1 MKRDR
6 SIVQRVRIALIVVLF
21 LACSIMGRAVRL
33 VFVRSSQTATADQNQ
48 LVVACQFY
56 GLDLKVVDNGRAE
69 MASALGVMTERDTV
83 AVAVDAHA
91 LESIDRR
98 QLLQLLKRGNDAPA
112 PLLILGLTSAEEPS
126 LPNRWS
132 GGALLGVS
140 RLAGSSGVNY
150 MVGRVASVTGELSGV
165 SLPYRGQ
172 APYFFRLG
180 DGVPVQQIVTIRQG
194 DAVLPTLIETKL
206 GRQPIFFAT
215 ANTFERRND
224 RGLPGPDILDAFT
237 GNVSA
242 MLFVRHAA
250 GDQGW
255 HTPQHFANLTID
267 DPWLR
272 EPYGDLNYAG
282 LLSEMKA
289 HNFHTT
295 IAFIPWNYARSTAEV
310 TRIFRNNPDRY
321 SISIHGDNHDHK
333 EFEGFDSTP
342 LAVQKPKLDQ
352 ALARMNAFQTLTNI
366 QFDRVFVFPHSIG
379 ECAILGKLK
388 EDNYI
393 ATVNSTNV
401 PMGCNRPQDP
411 LFDLRP
417 VTTAYYDFPSIL
429 RYPAETNDR
438 RAVIAVNEFLG
449 NPLFFYVHQDFF
461 ARGIDA
467 FDPTADEVNSIEPG
481 TEWRSLGYIAAHLYL
496 MRRIAG
502 SEYDVF
508 SSSSS
513 IDLQNNSLSP
523 ALYKVTKRE
532 SSPLLIQAVLVNS
545 HPVPYTAENGFLH
558 FTVSAQA
565 GSPTHAVVLYRNS
578 TNLAAIDIR
587 HRSARVYLL
596 RMASDFRDIW
606 MSQFTLGE
614 AIAAWY
620 YKNDEAHLRLI
631 SRVGFPAATMAVAVC
646 FLLILLRR
654 RKALGRA
661 R

>member
-1 MKRDR
+1 
-6 SIVQRVRIALIVVLF
+6 VQRVRIALIVVLF
-21 LACSIMGRAVRL
+21 LACSVMGGAVRL
-33 VFVRSSQTATADQNQ
+33 VFVRSSQTSAADQHQ
-48 LVVACQFY
+48 LEAACQFY
-56 GLDLKVVDNGRAE
+56 GLDLKVVGNGRAE
-69 MASALGVMTERDTV
+69 MASALGVMTEMDTI
-83 AVAVDAHA
+83 AVALDAHA

-98 QLLQLLKRGNDAPA
+98 QLLQFLKRGNDAPA

-126 LPNRWS
+126 LNRWS
-132 GGALLGVS
+132 GGALRGVS
-140 RLAGSSGVNY
+140 RLAGSNSVNY
-150 MVGRVASVTGELSGV
+150 MVGRVAGITGELSGV
-165 SLPYRGQ
+165 SLPYRGR

-180 DGVPVQQIVTIRQG
+180 AGVPVQQIGTIRQG
-194 DAVLPTLIETKL
+194 DAALPTLIETKL
-206 GRQPIFFAT
+206 ARQSIFFA
-215 ANTFERRND
+215 AASTFERRDD
-224 RGLPGPDILDAFT
+224 RGLPSPDILDAFT
-237 GNVSA
+237 ANVSA
-242 MLFVRHAA
+242 MVFVRYAA

-282 LLSEMKA
+282 LLAEMKA

-321 SISIHGDNHDHK
+321 SIAIHGDNHDHK
-333 EFEGFDSTP
+333 EFEGFDSRP
-342 LAVQKPKLDQ
+342 VAVQKAKLDQ
-352 ALARMNAFQTLTNI
+352 ALARMNAFQTLTKI
-366 QFDRVFVFPHSIG
+366 HFDRVFVFPHSIG
-379 ECAILGKLK
+379 EGAILGKLK

-401 PMGCNRPQDP
+401 PMGCKRPQDP

-429 RYPAETNDR
+429 RYPAELNDR
-438 RAVIAVNEFLG
+438 RALIAVNEFLG

-461 ARGIDA
+461 ARDIDA
-467 FDPTADEVNSIEPG
+467 FDPVADEVNSIEPG

-513 IDLQNNSLSP
+513 VDLQNNSPSP
-523 ALYKVTKRE
+523 VFYKVTKRE

-545 HPVPYTAENGFLH
+545 RPVLYTVESGFLH
-558 FTVSAQA
+558 FTVTAQA
-565 GSPTHAVVLYRNS
+565 GSDAHAVVLYRNS

-587 HRSARVYLL
+587 HRSARIYLL
-596 RMASDFRDIW
+596 RMASDVRDIW
-606 MSQFTLGE
+606 MSHFTLGE
-614 AIAAWY
+614 AIVAWY
-620 YKNDEAHLRLI
+620 YKNDEMPLRLI
-631 SRVGFPAATMAVAVC
+631 SRVSIPAATIGVAMW

-654 RKALGRA
+654 RKLSGRT

>member
-1 MKRDR
+1 M
-6 SIVQRVRIALIVVLF
+6 QRVRIALIVVLF
-21 LACSIMGRAVRL
+21 LACSVMGGAVRL
-33 VFVRSSQTATADQNQ
+33 VFVRSSQTSAADQHQ
-48 LVVACQFY
+48 LEAACQFY
-56 GLDLKVVDNGRAE
+56 GLDLKVVGNGRAE
-69 MASALGVMTERDTV
+69 MASALGVMTEMDTI
-83 AVAVDAHA
+83 AVALDAHA

-98 QLLQLLKRGNDAPA
+98 QLLQFLKRGNDAPA

-126 LPNRWS
+126 LNRWS
-132 GGALLGVS
+132 GGALRGVS
-140 RLAGSSGVNY
+140 RLAGSNSVNY
-150 MVGRVASVTGELSGV
+150 MVGRVAGITGELSGV
-165 SLPYRGQ
+165 SLPYRGR

-180 DGVPVQQIVTIRQG
+180 AGVPVQQIGTIRQG
-194 DAVLPTLIETKL
+194 DAALPTLIETKL
-206 GRQPIFFAT
+206 ARQSIFFA
-215 ANTFERRND
+215 AASTFERRDD
-224 RGLPGPDILDAFT
+224 RGLPSPDILDAFT
-237 GNVSA
+237 ANVSA
-242 MLFVRHAA
+242 MVFVRYAA

-282 LLSEMKA
+282 LLAEMKA

-321 SISIHGDNHDHK
+321 SIAIHGDNHDHK
-333 EFEGFDSTP
+333 EFEGFDSRP
-342 LAVQKPKLDQ
+342 VAVQKAKLDQ
-352 ALARMNAFQTLTNI
+352 ALARMNAFQTLTKI
-366 QFDRVFVFPHSIG
+366 HFDRVFVFPHSIG
-379 ECAILGKLK
+379 EGAILGKLK

-401 PMGCNRPQDP
+401 PMGCKRPQDP

-429 RYPAETNDR
+429 RYPAELNDR
-438 RAVIAVNEFLG
+438 RALIAVNEFLG

-461 ARGIDA
+461 ARDIDA
-467 FDPTADEVNSIEPG
+467 FDPVADEVNSIEPG

-513 IDLQNNSLSP
+513 VDLQNNSPSP
-523 ALYKVTKRE
+523 VFYKVTKRE

-545 HPVPYTAENGFLH
+545 RPVLYTVESGFLH
-558 FTVSAQA
+558 FTVTAQA
-565 GSPTHAVVLYRNS
+565 GSDAHAVVLYRNS

-587 HRSARVYLL
+587 HRSARIYLL
-596 RMASDFRDIW
+596 RMASDVRDIW
-606 MSQFTLGE
+606 MSHFTLGE
-614 AIAAWY
+614 AIVAWY
-620 YKNDEAHLRLI
+620 YKNDEMPLRLI
-631 SRVGFPAATMAVAVC
+631 SRVSIPAATIGVAMW

-654 RKALGRA
+654 RKLSGRT

>member
-1 MKRDR
+1 M
-6 SIVQRVRIALIVVLF
+6 
-21 LACSIMGRAVRL
+21 
-33 VFVRSSQTATADQNQ
+33 
-48 LVVACQFY
+48 
-56 GLDLKVVDNGRAE
+56 
-69 MASALGVMTERDTV
+69 
-83 AVAVDAHA
+83 
-91 LESIDRR
+91 
-98 QLLQLLKRGNDAPA
+98 
-112 PLLILGLTSAEEPS
+112 
-126 LPNRWS
+126 
-132 GGALLGVS
+132 
-140 RLAGSSGVNY
+140 NY
-150 MVGRVASVTGELSGV
+150 MVGRVAGVTGELSEV

-180 DGVPVQQIVTIRQG
+180 SGVPVRQIVTIRLG

-206 GRQPIFFAT
+206 GQQTIFFA
-215 ANTFERRND
+215 AASTFERRDD
-224 RGLPGPDILDAFT
+224 RGLPSPDILDAFT
-237 GNVSA
+237 ANVSA
-242 MLFVRHAA
+242 MLFVRYAA

-272 EPYGDLNYAG
+272 EPYGDLNYAE
-282 LLSEMKA
+282 LLAEMKA

-295 IAFIPWNYARSTAEV
+295 IAFIPWNYARNTAEV
-310 TRIFRNNPDRY
+310 TRIFRDNPDRY
-321 SISIHGDNHDHK
+321 SIAIHGDNHDHK
-333 EFEGFDSTP
+333 EFEGFDSVP
-342 LAVQKPKLDQ
+342 LAVQKPKIDQ

-366 QFDRVFVFPHSIG
+366 HFDRVFVFPHNIG

-388 EDNYI
+388 EDNYN

-401 PMGCNRPQDP
+401 PIGCKRPPDP

-429 RYPAETNDR
+429 RYPAEVNDR

-449 NPLFFYVHQDFF
+449 NPLFFYIHQGFF

-467 FDPTADEVNSIEPG
+467 FDPAADEVNSIEPE

-496 MRRIAG
+496 LRRIAG
-502 SEYDVF
+502 SEYDVL

-513 IDLQNNSLSP
+513 IDLQNNSPSP
-523 ALYKVTKRE
+523 VFYKVTKRE
-532 SSPLLIQAVLVNS
+532 SSPLLIQEVLVNS
-545 HPVPYTAENGFLH
+545 RPVPYSAENGFLH

-565 GSPTHAVVLYRNS
+565 GSAAHAVVLYKNS
-578 TNLAAIDIR
+578 TNLAIDIR

-606 MSQFTLGE
+606 MSHFPLGR
-614 AIAAWY
+614 AITTWY
-620 YKNDEAHLRLI
+620 YEDDATHLRLI
-631 SRVGFPAATMAVAVC
+631 SRVFFPAATMAVAVC

-654 RKALGRA
+654 RKSLGGA